1 MKIHMSTVHLK
12 KKPYKCDLCPK
23 SFGGKRPLKIH
34 RQTVHFKQRPLQCL
48 YCDKRFGQRSNLN
61 VHMKVHRRGG
71 DGGGSGLGGT
81 SPPHSPVVSS
91 SVEEGTRMPPV
102 GQLDASPLSSASVPA
117 MPSAMDR
124 GDAFRVGG
132 GFVEVRGAI
141 SGSPV

>member
-48 YCDKRFGQRSNLN
+48 FCDKRFGQRSNLN

-71 DGGGSGLGGT
+71 DGGGCGVGAA

-91 SVEEGTRMPPV
+91 SVEELAGVAAAV
-102 GQLDASPLSSASVPA
+102 GQLDASPLSSASAQA
-117 MPSAMDR
+117 MAAVDAV
-124 GDAFRVGG
+124 DAFGVGA
-132 GFVEVRGAI
+132 GFVEARGTVN
-141 SGSPV
+141 GSPV